1 MQRLN
6 KYTVNPP
13 PHILGGVLL
22 VALLAGLFPPPP
34 ILAGEREPAPL
45 SFEDA
50 ARMAVEASLEL
61 RSQYI
66 QRALKEG
73 AWRAGLRAYLPR
85 LSLSVSEDDRLSL
98 TGSDS
103 FQKAYSV
110 SLDQLLWDGGRTS
123 SSREVERAGLA
134 VLGSELEYMASGI
147 AASALTAYRRVL
159 FLRMLLEIREAS
171 AASLDEERRILAEE
185 CRLGLALESDLAEA
199 ELTSASAFLEQV
211 TAKLD
216 LVEAELAFA
225 GILGQETLPPL
236 AESVDLQR
244 GAALPGLERSVLLA
258 REQNPSLL
266 SARLGIA
273 RRQAEARLYERSW
286 FPTIRVNTGLSLSG
300 NKYPLTR
307 SSWTVG
313 LTINF
318 SSPLLSGTVSGSAG
332 WDPPYDRSMRLGS
345 SASLLEDPA
354 GAITGKSSGLALA
367 LEMEQYRKNFTDME
381 RTISM
386 ALEKCRIL
394 DRRRTLSLEA
404 ASLAARRTELS
415 VLRLSLGQ
423 TRRIDLMDDRLEQA
437 EAEIR
442 AVEAAVSL
450 LEAERELEEL
460 LALKPG
466 GLGIFARREENSL

>member
-1 MQRLN
+1 MTRLFFQ
-6 KYTVNPP
+6 PP
-13 PHILGGVLL
+13 
-22 VALLAGLFPPPP
+22 LLAG
-34 ILAGEREPAPL
+34 APESM

-73 AWRAGLRAYLPR
+73 AWKAGLRAYLPR

-98 TGSDS
+98 IGADS

-123 SSREVERAGLA
+123 STRAVERAELA
-134 VLGSELEYMASGI
+134 ILGSDLERMASGI
-147 AASALTAYRRVL
+147 AAQALSAYRTVL
-159 FLRMLLEIREAS
+159 SLRLLLEIREAS

-185 CRLGLALESDLAEA
+185 YRLGLALESDLAEA
-199 ELTSASAFLEQV
+199 ELTADGAFLERS
-211 TAKLD
+211 AAELE
-216 LVEAELAFA
+216 LVEAELALA
-225 GILGQETLPPL
+225 GILGTETLPPL
-236 AESVDLQR
+236 AESVDLRR
-244 GAALPGLERSVLLA
+244 GTVLPDLDRAVLLA
-258 REQNPSLL
+258 REQNPDLL
-266 SARLGIA
+266 GARLGIA
-273 RRQAEARLYERSW
+273 RRQAEARWQERSW
-286 FPTIRVNTGLSLSG
+286 MPSVRINTGFSLSG
-300 NKYPLTR
+300 QKYPLTR

-313 LTINF
+313 LTVNF

-345 SASLLEDPA
+345 SVSPLEDPA
-354 GAITGKSSGLALA
+354 AALTGKSAGLALA
-367 LEMEQYRKNFTDME
+367 LETEQYRKNFVDME
-381 RTISM
+381 RTITL

-394 DRRRTLSLEA
+394 DQRRILSLEA
-404 ASLAARRTELS
+404 ASLTARRTALTG
-415 VLRLSLGQ
+415 LRLSLGQ
-423 TRRIDLMDDRLEQA
+423 TRRVDLMEDRLEQA
-437 EAEIR
+437 EAEVR

-466 GLGIFARREENSL
+466 GLAAFAQREEGPGGHGETMTEDTL

>member
-6 KYTVNPP
+6 TYTVNSL
-13 PHILGGVLL
+13 PHILSAVLL
-22 VALLAGLFPPPP
+22 FAFLAGSFFPPP
-34 ILAGEREPAPL
+34 LVAGEPAPL

-98 TGSDS
+98 TGTDS

-134 VLGSELEYMASGI
+134 VLGSELESMASGI
-147 AASALTAYRRVL
+147 AAAALTAYRRVL

-171 AASLDEERRILAEE
+171 AAALDEERRILAEE
-185 CRLGLALESDLAEA
+185 CRLGLALEADLAEA
-199 ELTSASAFLEQV
+199 ELTSAAAFLEQS

-225 GILGQETLPPL
+225 GMLGQETLPPL
-236 AESVDLQR
+236 AESVDLR
-244 GAALPGLERSVLLA
+244 RRAVLPGLDRSVLLA

-286 FPTIRVNTGLSLSG
+286 LPTIRVNTGLSLSG
-300 NKYPLTR
+300 QKYPLTR

-318 SSPLLSGTVSGSAG
+318 SSPWLSGTVSGSAG

-345 SASLLEDPA
+345 STSLLEDPA

-381 RTISM
+381 RTINM
-386 ALEKCRIL
+386 ALEKCGIL

-466 GLGIFARREENSL
+466 GLGVFAGREENSL